1 MFPVLAIF
9 ALILLLVPLSKRIGV
24 AYPIVLLLGGV
35 AAGYIPHFPTLTM
48 PPDLVLVVFLP
59 PLLYWESVTAPASE
73 FRNSAWW
80 IFQLAF
86 GLVIVTTAVVAAVTH
101 ALVPAIG
108 WGAAFVLGA
117 IVSSTDEVAFAPII
131 DRLPIPRHVVATIE
145 GESLVNDA
153 TSLVLYGVAVVA
165 VVTGTFSLAHTAVA
179 LVISVA
185 GGIALGLAAGGV
197 AVLAWRFTDDPALQ
211 ALISISVPYL
221 AYIPAQ
227 YVGASG
233 VLAVVVTGLFVQRYT
248 PRVLTPAARERAT
261 GFWVTVVFVANSVIF
276 VLVGMQFHAISR
288 SLAGYSPAALIGYG
302 LAISATVIVLRLAW
316 VFAQALLPVTNE
328 PEHVEG
334 KADWS
339 HVTLLAWSGMRGGVT
354 IAAALAIPFA
364 TAAGPFPGRNLI
376 IFLTFCVLLTT
387 LVGQGG
393 SMPWLIRWQH
403 IKEDDVDER
412 EERLSLGSMAR
423 AALEQLDDME
433 KKGEVPPSV
442 IDLLRRRFEVRELEF
457 ADEMDTKGRNVARLS
472 EQYRKAAMEATD
484 AQRQALIKLR
494 DEGKI
499 DNTVLRRL
507 QRLLDLESEEIQVL
521 GSAAGH
527 SDIESPEDHGT

>member
-9 ALILLLVPLSKRIGV
+9 ALILLLVPLAKRIGV

-35 AAGYIPHFPTLTM
+35 AAGYIPGFPTLTM
-48 PPDLVLVVFLP
+48 PPNLVLVVFLP
-59 PLLYWESVTAPASE
+59 PLLYWESITAPTSE
-73 FRNSAWW
+73 FRNSAFW

-86 GLVIVTTAVVAAVTH
+86 GLVIITTAVVAVVTH

-108 WGAAFVLGA
+108 WGAAFALGA

-153 TSLVLYGVAVVA
+153 TSLVLYGVAVAA
-165 VVTGTFSLAHTAVA
+165 VVTGTFSLGHTAVA
-179 LVISVA
+179 LVISVIGGVA
-185 GGIALGLAAGGV
+185 LGIAVGCI
-197 AVLAWRFTDDPALQ
+197 AVLAWHFTDDPALQ
-211 ALISISVPYL
+211 ALISISAPYL

-233 VLAVVVTGLFVQRYT
+233 VLSVVVMGLFVQQYT
-248 PRVLTPAARERAT
+248 PRVLAPAARERGT
-261 GFWVTVVFVANSVIF
+261 GFWVTVVFVTNSVIF
-276 VLVGMQFHAISR
+276 VLVGMQFHAITKG
-288 SLAGYSPAALIGYG
+288 LTEYSPVALIGYG
-302 LAISATVIVLRLAW
+302 LAISAAVIVLRVAW
-316 VFAQALLPVTNE
+316 VFAQALLPATNE

-339 HVTLLAWSGMRGGVT
+339 HVALLAWSGMRGGVT
-354 IAAALAIPFA
+354 IAAALAIPLTA
-364 TAAGPFPGRNLI
+364 AAGPFPGRNLI

-393 SMPWLIRWQH
+393 TIPWLIRWMH

-412 EERLSLGSMAR
+412 EERLALGAMAR
-423 AALEQLDDME
+423 AALERLDELE
-433 KKGEVPPSV
+433 KKGEVPLSV
-442 IDLLRRRFEVRELEF
+442 LDLMRRRFQIREREF
-457 ADEMDTKGRNVARLS
+457 AGELDGSDRKSAHLGELH
-472 EQYRKAAMEATD
+472 RKAAFEATE
-484 AQRQALIKLR
+484 AQRQALIMLR

-507 QRLLDLESEEIQVL
+507 QRLLDLETEEVQLL
-521 GSAAGH
+521 GSAAAR
-527 SDIESPEDHGT
+527 SDIESPEDLGT